1 MDPVDHF
8 NTQAKEGI
16 PTALTLKENVN
27 YSANRITN
35 NSANNSTNAHSPM
48 PDCDRQKT
56 DSTSNT

>member
-27 YSANRITN
+27 YSAV
-35 NSANNSTNAHSPM
+35 STFEIMYS
-48 PDCDRQKT
+48 K
-56 DSTSNT
+56 SFKFISLF

>member
-27 YSANRITN
+27 YSAKL
-35 NSANNSTNAHSPM
+35 PL
-48 PDCDRQKT
+48 Q
-56 DSTSNT
+56 DSFLLKQ

>member
-27 YSANRITN
+27 YSARTWVIGNEAVTVLRHQ
-35 NSANNSTNAHSPM
+35 SE
-48 PDCDRQKT
+48 DRT
-56 DSTSNT
+56 VHLHIN